1 MPRMTR
7 LTCARQLKCGAI
19 GLMFIFSLG
28 VHQTGLA
35 KTLARVNG
43 VEITEN
49 DLKLAAEDLG
59 PKLPRQ
65 LQGKAR
71 ESFLLNYLID
81 RRLVAQAAEA
91 RNIADSPEFAERFAF
106 LRDKAFFETM
116 IGQVARNASTEDA
129 IKAAYEEL
137 TEKQRPETEY
147 HIQQIVFATE
157 DGAWAAHKR
166 LAEGADFSKILGEA
180 SKENALNGGDLGWV
194 SKEFLAAQFGDA
206 VASLEPGRLS
216 EPLKTPS
223 SWAIVKLEEKR
234 PKTLPPLEQIRIQVQ
249 RYVEQK
255 AQSEFIA
262 RLRESAKIDFEQAPS
277 AQQQ

>member
-1 MPRMTR
+1 MPQPTR
-7 LTCARQLKCGAI
+7 LARAARNLKSCAL
-19 GLMFIFSLG
+19 GLALIISAS
-28 VHQTGLA
+28 VHETALA

-43 VEITEN
+43 AEITEN

-91 RNIADSPEFAERFAF
+91 SKVSDSPEFAERLAY
-106 LRDKAFFETM
+106 LRDKALFEAM
-116 IGQVARNASTEDA
+116 IGQVGRDAPTEVA
-129 IKAAYEEL
+129 IKAAYDEL
-137 TEKQRPETEY
+137 SEKQQRETEY
-147 HIQQIVFATE
+147 HVQQILYASE
-157 DGAWAAHKR
+157 DDAKAAHKR
-166 LAEGADFSKILGEA
+166 LVEGADFNEVLGKA

-194 SKEFLAAQFGDA
+194 SKEFVVAQFGEA
-206 VASLEPGRLS
+206 ALNLRPGRLS
-216 EPLKTPS
+216 DPVKAQT

-234 PKTLPPLEQIRIQVQ
+234 QKILPPLEQIRVQVQ

-255 AQSEFIA
+255 AQSDLIA
-262 RLRESAKIDFEQAPS
+262 KLRESAKINREQSPS
-277 AQQQ
+277 P